1 MSYNADSIKI
11 RDFRDAARATP
22 GMYIGADGQ
31 DAAFNC
37 FLEVLNNS
45 CDEAMMNRGKN
56 ITITLEGDKLTCSDE
71 GAGCPHG
78 KNKDCDEVLIELFTK
93 AHTSG
98 KFDNENYRKV
108 RGCHGVGTSAVCV
121 CSKKFEV
128 YTRREGAEYY
138 MSFTNGIPDFSI
150 AKRLRDTNETGS
162 TFSFIP
168 DREVFHIPDEL
179 PCFDAERIKDE
190 LELTSYFIPNVSF
203 FFNYNGMQYHFHRDN
218 GIKDFAKDKISN
230 PLHKSFIYGYKQFDD
245 DVEIEVFAQ
254 WTADKE
260 KTFIFS
266 NGALNP
272 EGGTPIAGA
281 KAAFTRTVNS
291 ISKKEFDSDL
301 IRRGL
306 VYIINIKHPHP
317 IYQNQVKNKIQ
328 NPELRGYTQTVFTE
342 AIKEFTTKHRDE
354 FNKIIEILSKEKRA
368 EAAAEKARQA
378 ILNHEREQKENGKKK
393 LLNYDKLRDARKLGK
408 DSILLCVEGNSAG
421 GSMSIGRNPEKYGI
435 LMFRGKAKN
444 LLKSTIED
452 GLENEEVK
460 LLLQAMGITYGKPY
474 NPEKLRYGRVA
485 LAVDG
490 DFDGSHISLL
500 LMAML
505 QVLAPQ
511 FIKDNRL
518 FWLRAPICKVET
530 KAKTYYYYNDAE
542 FKNHPKGNITFFKGL
557 GQMTDEDL
565 KHSMFDEEWQ
575 HLEPIEYSEE
585 GIETLIDLMSEEVEP
600 RKDFVFNNIDFST
613 FEVE

>member
-56 ITITLEGDKLTCSDE
+56 ITITLEGDRLTCSDE

-138 MSFTNGIPDFSI
+138 MSFTNGIPDFST

-342 AIKEFTTKHRDE
+342 AIKEFATKHRDE
-354 FNKIIEILSKEKRA
+354 FDKIIEILSKEKRA
-368 EAAAEKARQA
+368 EAAAEKARQQV
-378 ILNHEREQKENGKKK
+378 LNATKEIEKNQKKK
-393 LLNYDKLRDARKLGK
+393 MIASEKLKDAEFLGEDSTLL
-408 DSILLCVEGNSAG
+408 IVEGDSAA
-421 GSMSIGRNPEKYGI
+421 SSIAKARDYKKYGI
-435 LMFRGKAKN
+435 LAIRGKILNCLAHPDEK
-444 LLKSTIED
+444 IF
-452 GLENEEVK
+452 ENEEIK
-460 LLLQAMGITYGKPY
+460 LLLSAMNIVPNKYDSS
-474 NPEKLRYGRVA
+474 KLRYGKIGICVDADSDGGHIA
-485 LAVDG
+485 LL
-490 DFDGSHISLL
+490 I
-500 LMAML
+500 MAAL
-505 QVLAPQ
+505 RYLAPK
-511 FIKDNRL
+511 FLEEGRL
-518 FWLRAPICKVET
+518 CWLRSPLYIVKNGKNTSYYFTDEEFNKVRG
-530 KAKTYYYYNDAE
+530 KI
-542 FKNHPKGNITFFKGL
+542 KGEVSRAKGL
-557 GQMTDEDL
+557 GALSQKQAEE
-565 KHSMFDEEWQ
+565 SMFGEFQRMDRLDVDDESIYF
-575 HLEPIEYSEE
+575 LES
-585 GIETLIDLMSEEVEP
+585 LMGVDVIP
-600 RKDFVFNNIDFST
+600 RKEFVFNEIDFS
-613 FEVE
+613 EIRE

>member
-138 MSFTNGIPDFSI
+138 MSFTNGIPDFST

-218 GIKDFAKDKISN
+218 GIKDFAKDKILN

-342 AIKEFTTKHRDE
+342 AIKEFATKHKDE
-354 FNKIIEILSKEKRA
+354 FDKIIEILSKEKRA
-368 EAAAEKARQA
+368 EAAAEKARQQV
-378 ILNHEREQKENGKKK
+378 LNATKEIEKNQKKK
-393 LLNYDKLRDARKLGK
+393 MIASDKLKDAEFLGE
-408 DSILLCVEGNSAG
+408 DSTLLIVEGDSAA
-421 GSMSIGRNPEKYGI
+421 SSIAKARDYKKYGI
-435 LMFRGKAKN
+435 LAIRGKILNCLAHPDEK
-444 LLKSTIED
+444 IF
-452 GLENEEVK
+452 ENEEIK
-460 LLLQAMGITYGKPY
+460 LLLSAMNIVPNKYDSS
-474 NPEKLRYGRVA
+474 KLRYGKIGICVDADSDGGHIA
-485 LAVDG
+485 LL
-490 DFDGSHISLL
+490 I
-500 LMAML
+500 MAAL
-505 QVLAPQ
+505 RYLAPK
-511 FIKDNRL
+511 FLEEGRL
-518 FWLRAPICKVET
+518 CWLRSPLYIVKNGKNTSYYFTDEEFNKVRG
-530 KAKTYYYYNDAE
+530 KI
-542 FKNHPKGNITFFKGL
+542 KGEVSRAKGL
-557 GQMTDEDL
+557 GALSQKQAEE
-565 KHSMFDEEWQ
+565 SMFGEFQRMDRLDVDDEAIYF
-575 HLEPIEYSEE
+575 LES
-585 GIETLIDLMSEEVEP
+585 LMGVDVIP
-600 RKDFVFNNIDFST
+600 RKEFVFNEIDFS
-613 FEVE
+613 EIRE

>member
-128 YTRREGAEYY
+128 YTRREGAEHY
-138 MSFTNGIPDFSI
+138 MSFTNGIPDFPI

-218 GIKDFAKDKISN
+218 GIKDFAKDKILN

-342 AIKEFTTKHRDE
+342 AIKEFATKHRDE
-354 FNKIIEILSKEKRA
+354 FDKIIEILSKEKRA

-378 ILNHEREQKENGKKK
+378 ILNHEKEQKENEKKK

-530 KAKTYYYYNDAE
+530 KTKTYYYYNDAE

-585 GIETLIDLMSEEVEP
+585 GIETLIDLMSEKVEP

>member
-328 NPELRGYTQTVFTE
+328 NPELRGYTQTIFTE
-342 AIKEFTTKHRDE
+342 AIKEFATKHRDE
-354 FNKIIEILSKEKRA
+354 FDKIIEILSKEKRA

-378 ILNHEREQKENGKKK
+378 ILNHEKEQKENEKKK

-530 KAKTYYYYNDAE
+530 KTKTYYYYNDAE

-585 GIETLIDLMSEEVEP
+585 GIETLIDLMSEKVEP

>member
-138 MSFTNGIPDFSI
+138 MSFTNGIPDFST

-168 DREVFHIPDEL
+168 DREVFHIPDGL

-342 AIKEFTTKHRDE
+342 AIKEFATKHRDE
-354 FNKIIEILSKEKRA
+354 FDKIIEILSKEKRA
-368 EAAAEKARQA
+368 EAAAEKARQQV
-378 ILNHEREQKENGKKK
+378 LNATKEIEKNQKKK
-393 LLNYDKLRDARKLGK
+393 MITSDKLKDAEFLGE
-408 DSILLCVEGNSAG
+408 DSTLLIVEGDSAA
-421 GSMSIGRNPEKYGI
+421 SSIAKARDYKKYGI
-435 LMFRGKAKN
+435 LAIRGKILNCLAHPDEK
-444 LLKSTIED
+444 IF
-452 GLENEEVK
+452 ENEEIK
-460 LLLQAMGITYGKPY
+460 LLLSAMNIVPNKYDSS
-474 NPEKLRYGRVA
+474 KLRYGKIGIC
-485 LAVDG
+485 VDA
-490 DFDGSHISLL
+490 D
-500 LMAML
+500 
-505 QVLAPQ
+505 
-511 FIKDNRL
+511 
-518 FWLRAPICKVET
+518 
-530 KAKTYYYYNDAE
+530 
-542 FKNHPKGNITFFKGL
+542 
-557 GQMTDEDL
+557 
-565 KHSMFDEEWQ
+565 
-575 HLEPIEYSEE
+575 
-585 GIETLIDLMSEEVEP
+585 
-600 RKDFVFNNIDFST
+600 
-613 FEVE
+613 

>member
-218 GIKDFAKDKISN
+218 GIKDFAKDKILN

-342 AIKEFTTKHRDE
+342 AIKEFATKHRDE
-354 FNKIIEILSKEKRA
+354 FDKIIEILSKEKRA
-368 EAAAEKARQA
+368 EAAAEKARQQV
-378 ILNHEREQKENGKKK
+378 LNATREIEKNQKRKVFFS
-393 LLNYDKLRDARKLGK
+393 DKLKDAEHLGE
-408 DSILLCVEGNSAG
+408 DSMLLLVEGLSAA
-421 GSMSIGRNPEKYGI
+421 SSIAMARDEKKFGI
-435 LMFRGKAKN
+435 LSLRGKCVNAFANDDEKFYQ
-444 LLKSTIED
+444 
-452 GLENEEVK
+452 NEEIK
-460 LLLQAMGITYGKPY
+460 LLLSAMNIIPGKY
-474 NPEKLRYGRVA
+474 DSKKLRYGKIGIC
-485 LAVDG
+485 VDA
-490 DFDGSHISLL
+490 D
-500 LMAML
+500 
-505 QVLAPQ
+505 
-511 FIKDNRL
+511 
-518 FWLRAPICKVET
+518 
-530 KAKTYYYYNDAE
+530 
-542 FKNHPKGNITFFKGL
+542 
-557 GQMTDEDL
+557 
-565 KHSMFDEEWQ
+565 
-575 HLEPIEYSEE
+575 
-585 GIETLIDLMSEEVEP
+585 
-600 RKDFVFNNIDFST
+600 
-613 FEVE
+613 

>member
-138 MSFTNGIPDFSI
+138 MSFTNGIPDFST

-342 AIKEFTTKHRDE
+342 AIKEFATKHKDE
-354 FNKIIEILSKEKRA
+354 FDKIIEILSKEKRA
-368 EAAAEKARQA
+368 EAAAEKARQQV
-378 ILNHEREQKENGKKK
+378 LNATKEIEKNQKKK
-393 LLNYDKLRDARKLGK
+393 MIASDKLKDAEFLGE
-408 DSILLCVEGNSAG
+408 DSTLLIVEGDSAA
-421 GSMSIGRNPEKYGI
+421 SSIAKARDYKKYGI
-435 LMFRGKAKN
+435 LAIRGKILNCLAHPDEK
-444 LLKSTIED
+444 IF
-452 GLENEEVK
+452 ENEEIK
-460 LLLQAMGITYGKPY
+460 LLLSAMNIVPNKYDSS
-474 NPEKLRYGRVA
+474 KLRYGKIGICVDADSDGGHIA
-485 LAVDG
+485 LL
-490 DFDGSHISLL
+490 I
-500 LMAML
+500 MAAL
-505 QVLAPQ
+505 RYLAPK
-511 FIKDNRL
+511 FLEEGRL
-518 FWLRAPICKVET
+518 CWLRSPLYIVKNGKNTSYYFTDEEFNKVRG
-530 KAKTYYYYNDAE
+530 KI
-542 FKNHPKGNITFFKGL
+542 KGEVSRAKGL
-557 GQMTDEDL
+557 GALSQKQAEE
-565 KHSMFDEEWQ
+565 SMFGEFQRMDRLDVDDEAIYF
-575 HLEPIEYSEE
+575 LES
-585 GIETLIDLMSEEVEP
+585 LMGVDVIP
-600 RKDFVFNNIDFST
+600 RKEFVFNEIDFS
-613 FEVE
+613 EIRE

>member
-128 YTRREGAEYY
+128 YTRREGAEHY
-138 MSFTNGIPDFSI
+138 MSFTNGIPDFST

-342 AIKEFTTKHRDE
+342 AIKEFATKHRDE
-354 FNKIIEILSKEKRA
+354 FDKIIEILSKEKRA
-368 EAAAEKARQA
+368 EAAAEKARQQV
-378 ILNHEREQKENGKKK
+378 LNATKEIEKNQKKK
-393 LLNYDKLRDARKLGK
+393 MIASDKLKDAEFLGE
-408 DSILLCVEGNSAG
+408 DSTLLIVEGDSAA
-421 GSMSIGRNPEKYGI
+421 SSIAKARDYKKYGI
-435 LMFRGKAKN
+435 LAIRGKILNCLAHPDEK
-444 LLKSTIED
+444 IF
-452 GLENEEVK
+452 ENEEIK
-460 LLLQAMGITYGKPY
+460 LLLSAMNIVPNKYDSS
-474 NPEKLRYGRVA
+474 KLRYGKIGICVDADSDGGHIA
-485 LAVDG
+485 LL
-490 DFDGSHISLL
+490 I
-500 LMAML
+500 MAAL
-505 QVLAPQ
+505 RYLAPK
-511 FIKDNRL
+511 FLEEGRL
-518 FWLRAPICKVET
+518 CWLRSPLYIVKNGKNTSYYFTDEEFNKVRG
-530 KAKTYYYYNDAE
+530 KI
-542 FKNHPKGNITFFKGL
+542 KGEVSRAKGL
-557 GQMTDEDL
+557 GALSQKQAEE
-565 KHSMFDEEWQ
+565 SMFGEFQRMDRLDVDDDAIYF
-575 HLEPIEYSEE
+575 LES
-585 GIETLIDLMSEEVEP
+585 LMGVDVIP
-600 RKDFVFNNIDFST
+600 RKEFVFNEIDFS
-613 FEVE
+613 EIRE

>member
-342 AIKEFTTKHRDE
+342 AIKEFATKHRDE
-354 FNKIIEILSKEKRA
+354 FDKIIEILSKEKRA

-378 ILNHEREQKENGKKK
+378 ILNHEKEQKENEKKK

-530 KAKTYYYYNDAE
+530 KTKTYYYYNDAE

-585 GIETLIDLMSEEVEP
+585 GIETLIDLMSEKVEP

>member
-128 YTRREGAEYY
+128 YTRREGAEHY
-138 MSFTNGIPDFSI
+138 MSFTNGIPDFPI
-150 AKRLRDTNETGS
+150 AKRLRDTHETGS

-218 GIKDFAKDKISN
+218 GIKDFAKDKILN

-342 AIKEFTTKHRDE
+342 AIKEFATKHRDE
-354 FNKIIEILSKEKRA
+354 FDKIIEILSKEKRA

-378 ILNHEREQKENGKKK
+378 ILNHEKEQKENEKKK

-530 KAKTYYYYNDAE
+530 KTKTYYYYNDAE

-585 GIETLIDLMSEEVEP
+585 GIETLINLMSEKVEP

>member
-138 MSFTNGIPDFSI
+138 MSFTNGIPDFST

-168 DREVFHIPDEL
+168 DREVFHIPDGL

-342 AIKEFTTKHRDE
+342 AIKEFATKHRDE
-354 FNKIIEILSKEKRA
+354 FDKIIEILSKEKRA
-368 EAAAEKARQA
+368 EAAAEKARQQV
-378 ILNHEREQKENGKKK
+378 LNATKEIEKNQKKK
-393 LLNYDKLRDARKLGK
+393 MIASDKLKDAEFLGE
-408 DSILLCVEGNSAG
+408 DSTLLIVEGDSAA
-421 GSMSIGRNPEKYGI
+421 SSIAKARDYKKYGI
-435 LMFRGKAKN
+435 LAIRGKILNCLAHPDEK
-444 LLKSTIED
+444 IF
-452 GLENEEVK
+452 ENEEIK
-460 LLLQAMGITYGKPY
+460 LLLSAMNIVPNKYDSS
-474 NPEKLRYGRVA
+474 KLRYGKIGICVDADSDGGHIA
-485 LAVDG
+485 LL
-490 DFDGSHISLL
+490 I
-500 LMAML
+500 MAAL
-505 QVLAPQ
+505 RYLAPK
-511 FIKDNRL
+511 FLEEGRL
-518 FWLRAPICKVET
+518 CWLRSPLYIVKNGKNTSYYFTDEEFNKVRG
-530 KAKTYYYYNDAE
+530 KI
-542 FKNHPKGNITFFKGL
+542 KGEVSRAKGL
-557 GQMTDEDL
+557 GALSQKQAEE
-565 KHSMFDEEWQ
+565 SMFGEFQRMDRLDVDDESIYF
-575 HLEPIEYSEE
+575 LES
-585 GIETLIDLMSEEVEP
+585 LMGVDVIP
-600 RKDFVFNNIDFST
+600 RKEFVFNEIDFS
-613 FEVE
+613 EIRE

>member
-56 ITITLEGDKLTCSDE
+56 ITITLEGDRLTCSDE

-128 YTRREGAEYY
+128 YTRREGAEHY
-138 MSFTNGIPDFSI
+138 MSFTNGIPDFST

-342 AIKEFTTKHRDE
+342 AIKEFATKHRDE
-354 FNKIIEILSKEKRA
+354 FDKIIEILSKEKRA

-378 ILNHEREQKENGKKK
+378 ILNHEKEQKENEKKK

-452 GLENEEVK
+452 GLKNEEVK

-500 LMAML
+500 LMTML

-530 KAKTYYYYNDAE
+530 KTKTYYYYNDAE

>member
-56 ITITLEGDKLTCSDE
+56 ITITLEGDRLTCSDE

-128 YTRREGAEYY
+128 YTRREGAEHY
-138 MSFTNGIPDFSI
+138 MSFTNGIPDFPI
-150 AKRLRDTNETGS
+150 AKRLRDTHETGS

-218 GIKDFAKDKISN
+218 GIKDFAKDKILN

-342 AIKEFTTKHRDE
+342 AIKEFATKHRDE

-378 ILNHEREQKENGKKK
+378 ILNHEREQKENEKKK

-530 KAKTYYYYNDAE
+530 KTKTYYYYNDAE
-542 FKNHPKGNITFFKGL
+542 LKNHPKGNITFFKGL

>member
-138 MSFTNGIPDFSI
+138 MSFTNGIPDFST

-342 AIKEFTTKHRDE
+342 AIKEFATKHRDE
-354 FNKIIEILSKEKRA
+354 FDKIIEILSKEKRA
-368 EAAAEKARQA
+368 EAAAEKARQQV
-378 ILNHEREQKENGKKK
+378 LNATKEIEKNQKKK
-393 LLNYDKLRDARKLGK
+393 MIASDKLKDAEFLGE
-408 DSILLCVEGNSAG
+408 DSTLLIVEGDSAA
-421 GSMSIGRNPEKYGI
+421 SSIAKARDYKKYGI
-435 LMFRGKAKN
+435 LAIRGKILNCLAHPDEK
-444 LLKSTIED
+444 IF
-452 GLENEEVK
+452 ENEEIK
-460 LLLQAMGITYGKPY
+460 LLLSAMNIVPNKYDSS
-474 NPEKLRYGRVA
+474 KLRYGKIGICVDADSDGGHIA
-485 LAVDG
+485 LL
-490 DFDGSHISLL
+490 I
-500 LMAML
+500 MAAL
-505 QVLAPQ
+505 RYLAPK
-511 FIKDNRL
+511 FLEEGRL
-518 FWLRAPICKVET
+518 CWLRSPLYIVKNGKNTSYYFTDEEFNKVRG
-530 KAKTYYYYNDAE
+530 KI
-542 FKNHPKGNITFFKGL
+542 KGEVSRAKGL
-557 GQMTDEDL
+557 GALSQKQAEE
-565 KHSMFDEEWQ
+565 SMFGEFQRMDRLDVDDEAIYF
-575 HLEPIEYSEE
+575 LES
-585 GIETLIDLMSEEVEP
+585 LMGVDVIP
-600 RKDFVFNNIDFST
+600 RKEFVFNEIDFS
-613 FEVE
+613 EIRE

>member
-128 YTRREGAEYY
+128 YTRREGAEHY
-138 MSFTNGIPDFSI
+138 MSFTNGIPDFPI
-150 AKRLRDTNETGS
+150 AKRLRDTHETGS

-342 AIKEFTTKHRDE
+342 AIKEFATKHRDE
-354 FNKIIEILSKEKRA
+354 FDKIIEILSKEKRA

-378 ILNHEREQKENGKKK
+378 ILNHEKEQKENEKKK

-421 GSMSIGRNPEKYGI
+421 GSMSIGRDPEKYGI

-485 LAVDG
+485 LAVDS

-518 FWLRAPICKVET
+518 FWLRAPTCKVET
-530 KAKTYYYYNDAE
+530 KTKTYYYYNEAE

-575 HLEPIEYSEE
+575 HFEPIEYSEE
-585 GIETLIDLMSEEVEP
+585 GVQTLINLMSEEVEP

>member
-218 GIKDFAKDKISN
+218 GIKDFAKDKILN

-342 AIKEFTTKHRDE
+342 AIKEFATKHRDE
-354 FNKIIEILSKEKRA
+354 FDKIIEILSKEKRA

-378 ILNHEREQKENGKKK
+378 ILNHEKEQKENEKKK

-505 QVLAPQ
+505 QVLVPQ

-530 KAKTYYYYNDAE
+530 KTKTYYYYNDAE

-585 GIETLIDLMSEEVEP
+585 GIETLIDLMSEKVEP

>member
-138 MSFTNGIPDFSI
+138 MSFTNGIPDFST

-254 WTADKE
+254 WTSDKE
-260 KTFIFS
+260 RTFIFS

-342 AIKEFTTKHRDE
+342 AIKEFATKHRDE
-354 FNKIIEILSKEKRA
+354 FDKIIEILSKEKRA
-368 EAAAEKARQA
+368 EAAAEKARQQV
-378 ILNHEREQKENGKKK
+378 LNATKEIEKNQKKK
-393 LLNYDKLRDARKLGK
+393 MIASDKLKDAEFLGE
-408 DSILLCVEGNSAG
+408 DSTLLIVEGDSAA
-421 GSMSIGRNPEKYGI
+421 SSIAKARDYKKYGI
-435 LMFRGKAKN
+435 LAIRGKILNCLAHPDEK
-444 LLKSTIED
+444 IF
-452 GLENEEVK
+452 ENEEIK
-460 LLLQAMGITYGKPY
+460 LLLSAMNIVPNKYDSS
-474 NPEKLRYGRVA
+474 KLRYGKIGIC
-485 LAVDG
+485 VDA
-490 DFDGSHISLL
+490 DSD
-500 LMAML
+500 
-505 QVLAPQ
+505 
-511 FIKDNRL
+511 RL
-518 FWLRAPICKVET
+518 
-530 KAKTYYYYNDAE
+530 
-542 FKNHPKGNITFFKGL
+542 
-557 GQMTDEDL
+557 
-565 KHSMFDEEWQ
+565 
-575 HLEPIEYSEE
+575 
-585 GIETLIDLMSEEVEP
+585 
-600 RKDFVFNNIDFST
+600 
-613 FEVE
+613 

>member
-138 MSFTNGIPDFSI
+138 MSFTNGIPDFLT

-342 AIKEFTTKHRDE
+342 AIKEFATKHRDE
-354 FNKIIEILSKEKRA
+354 FDKIIEILSKEKRA

-378 ILNHEREQKENGKKK
+378 ILNHEKEQKENEKKK

-505 QVLAPQ
+505 QVLVPQ

-530 KAKTYYYYNDAE
+530 KTKTYYYYNDAE

-585 GIETLIDLMSEEVEP
+585 GIETLIDLMSEKVEP

>member
-138 MSFTNGIPDFSI
+138 MSFTNGIPDFPI

-342 AIKEFTTKHRDE
+342 AIKEFATKHRDE
-354 FNKIIEILSKEKRA
+354 FDKIIEILSKEKRA

-378 ILNHEREQKENGKKK
+378 ILNHEKEQKENEKKK

-518 FWLRAPICKVET
+518 FWLRAPICKVEAKT
-530 KAKTYYYYNDAE
+530 KTYYYYNDAE

-585 GIETLIDLMSEEVEP
+585 GIETLIDLMSEKVEP

>member
-128 YTRREGAEYY
+128 YTRREGAEHY
-138 MSFTNGIPDFSI
+138 MSFTNGIPDFPI
-150 AKRLRDTNETGS
+150 AKRLRDTHETGS

-218 GIKDFAKDKISN
+218 GIKDFAKDKILN

-342 AIKEFTTKHRDE
+342 AIKEFATKHRDE
-354 FNKIIEILSKEKRA
+354 FDKIIEILSKEKRA

-378 ILNHEREQKENGKKK
+378 ILNHEKEQKENEKKK

-518 FWLRAPICKVET
+518 FWLRAPICKVEAKT
-530 KAKTYYYYNDAE
+530 KTYYYYNDAE

-585 GIETLIDLMSEEVEP
+585 GIETLIDLMSEKVEP

>member
-138 MSFTNGIPDFSI
+138 MSFTNGIPDFST

-342 AIKEFTTKHRDE
+342 AIKEFATKHRDE
-354 FNKIIEILSKEKRA
+354 FDKIIEILSKEKRA
-368 EAAAEKARQA
+368 EAAAEKARQQV
-378 ILNHEREQKENGKKK
+378 LNATKEIEKNQKKK
-393 LLNYDKLRDARKLGK
+393 MIASDKLKDAEFLGE
-408 DSILLCVEGNSAG
+408 DSTLLIVEGDSAA
-421 GSMSIGRNPEKYGI
+421 SSIAKARDYKKYGI
-435 LMFRGKAKN
+435 LAIRGKILNCLAHPDEK
-444 LLKSTIED
+444 IF
-452 GLENEEVK
+452 ENEEIK
-460 LLLQAMGITYGKPY
+460 LLLSAMNIIPNKYDSS
-474 NPEKLRYGRVA
+474 KLRYGKIGICVDADSDGGHIA
-485 LAVDG
+485 LL
-490 DFDGSHISLL
+490 I
-500 LMAML
+500 MAAL
-505 QVLAPQ
+505 RYLAPK
-511 FIKDNRL
+511 FLEEGRL
-518 FWLRAPICKVET
+518 CWLRSPLYIVKNGKATSYYFTDEEFNKVRG
-530 KAKTYYYYNDAE
+530 KI
-542 FKNHPKGNITFFKGL
+542 KGEVSRAKGL
-557 GQMTDEDL
+557 GALSQKQAEE
-565 KHSMFDEEWQ
+565 SMFGEFQRMDRLDVDDDAIYF
-575 HLEPIEYSEE
+575 LES
-585 GIETLIDLMSEEVEP
+585 LMGVDVIP
-600 RKDFVFNNIDFST
+600 RKEFVFNEIDFS
-613 FEVE
+613 EIRE

>member
-128 YTRREGAEYY
+128 YTRREGAEHY
-138 MSFTNGIPDFSI
+138 MSFTNGIPDFPI
-150 AKRLRDTNETGS
+150 AKRLRDTHETGS

-342 AIKEFTTKHRDE
+342 AIKEFATKHRDE
-354 FNKIIEILSKEKRA
+354 FDKIIEILSKEKRA

-378 ILNHEREQKENGKKK
+378 ILNHEKEQKENEKKK

-421 GSMSIGRNPEKYGI
+421 GSMSIGRDPEKYGI

-518 FWLRAPICKVET
+518 FWLRAPTCKVET
-530 KAKTYYYYNDAE
+530 KTKTYYYYNEAE

-585 GIETLIDLMSEEVEP
+585 GIETLIDLMSEKVEP

>member
-128 YTRREGAEYY
+128 YTRREGAEHY
-138 MSFTNGIPDFSI
+138 MSFTNGIPDFPI
-150 AKRLRDTNETGS
+150 AKRLRDTHETGS

-218 GIKDFAKDKISN
+218 GIKDFAKDKILN

-342 AIKEFTTKHRDE
+342 AIKEFATKHRDE
-354 FNKIIEILSKEKRA
+354 FDKIIEILSKEKRA
-368 EAAAEKARQA
+368 EAAAEKARQQV
-378 ILNHEREQKENGKKK
+378 LNATKEIEKNQKKK
-393 LLNYDKLRDARKLGK
+393 MIASDKLKDAEFLGE
-408 DSILLCVEGNSAG
+408 DSTLLIVEGDSAA
-421 GSMSIGRNPEKYGI
+421 SSIAKARDYKKYGI
-435 LMFRGKAKN
+435 LAIRGKILNCLAHPDEK
-444 LLKSTIED
+444 IF
-452 GLENEEVK
+452 ENEEIK
-460 LLLQAMGITYGKPY
+460 LLLSAMNIVPNKYDSS
-474 NPEKLRYGRVA
+474 KLRYGKIGICVDADSDGGHIA
-485 LAVDG
+485 LL
-490 DFDGSHISLL
+490 I
-500 LMAML
+500 MAAL
-505 QVLAPQ
+505 RYLAPK
-511 FIKDNRL
+511 FLEEGRL
-518 FWLRAPICKVET
+518 CWLRSPLYIVKNGKNTSYYFTDEEFNKVRG
-530 KAKTYYYYNDAE
+530 KI
-542 FKNHPKGNITFFKGL
+542 KGEVSRAKGL
-557 GQMTDEDL
+557 GALSQKQAEE
-565 KHSMFDEEWQ
+565 SMFGEFQRMDRLDVDDEAIYF
-575 HLEPIEYSEE
+575 LES
-585 GIETLIDLMSEEVEP
+585 LMGVDVIP
-600 RKDFVFNNIDFST
+600 RKEFVFNEIDFS
-613 FEVE
+613 EIRE

>member
-128 YTRREGAEYY
+128 YTRREGAEHY
-138 MSFTNGIPDFSI
+138 MSFTNGIPDFPI
-150 AKRLRDTNETGS
+150 AKRLRDTHETGS

-218 GIKDFAKDKISN
+218 GIKDFAKDKILN

-342 AIKEFTTKHRDE
+342 AIKEFATKHRDE

-368 EAAAEKARQA
+368 EAAAEKARQQV
-378 ILNHEREQKENGKKK
+378 LNATKEIEKNQKKK
-393 LLNYDKLRDARKLGK
+393 MIASDKLKDAEFLGE
-408 DSILLCVEGNSAG
+408 DSTLLIVEGDSAA
-421 GSMSIGRNPEKYGI
+421 SSIAKARDYKKYGI
-435 LMFRGKAKN
+435 LAIRGKILNCLAHPDEK
-444 LLKSTIED
+444 IF
-452 GLENEEVK
+452 ENEEIK
-460 LLLQAMGITYGKPY
+460 LLLSAMNIVPNKYDSS
-474 NPEKLRYGRVA
+474 KLRYGKIGICVDADSDGGHIA
-485 LAVDG
+485 LL
-490 DFDGSHISLL
+490 I
-500 LMAML
+500 MAAL
-505 QVLAPQ
+505 RYLAPK
-511 FIKDNRL
+511 FLEEGRL
-518 FWLRAPICKVET
+518 CWLRSPLYIVKNGKNTSYYFTDEEFNKVRG
-530 KAKTYYYYNDAE
+530 KI
-542 FKNHPKGNITFFKGL
+542 KGEVSRAKGL
-557 GQMTDEDL
+557 GALSQKQAEE
-565 KHSMFDEEWQ
+565 SMFGEFQRMDRLDVDDEAIYF
-575 HLEPIEYSEE
+575 LES
-585 GIETLIDLMSEEVEP
+585 LMGVDVIP
-600 RKDFVFNNIDFST
+600 RKEFVFNEIDFS
-613 FEVE
+613 EIRE

>member
-128 YTRREGAEYY
+128 YTRREGAEHY
-138 MSFTNGIPDFSI
+138 MSFTNGIPDFPI
-150 AKRLRDTNETGS
+150 AKRLRDTHETGS

-218 GIKDFAKDKISN
+218 GIKDFAKDKILN

-342 AIKEFTTKHRDE
+342 AIKEFATKHRDE
-354 FNKIIEILSKEKRA
+354 FDKIIEILSKEKRA

-378 ILNHEREQKENGKKK
+378 ILNHEKEQKENEKKK

-530 KAKTYYYYNDAE
+530 KTKTYYYYNDAE

>member
-218 GIKDFAKDKISN
+218 GIKDFAKDKILN

-306 VYIINIKHPHP
+306 VCIINIKHPHP

-342 AIKEFTTKHRDE
+342 AIKEFATKHRDE
-354 FNKIIEILSKEKRA
+354 FDKIIEILSKEKRA

-378 ILNHEREQKENGKKK
+378 ILNHEKEQKENEKKK

-530 KAKTYYYYNDAE
+530 KTKTYYYYNDAE

-585 GIETLIDLMSEEVEP
+585 GIETLIDLMSEKVEP

>member
-138 MSFTNGIPDFSI
+138 MSFTNGIPDFST

-218 GIKDFAKDKISN
+218 GVKDFAKDKISN

-342 AIKEFTTKHRDE
+342 AIKEFATKHRDE
-354 FNKIIEILSKEKRA
+354 FDKIIEILSKEKRA
-368 EAAAEKARQA
+368 EAAAEKARQQV
-378 ILNHEREQKENGKKK
+378 LNATKEIEKNQKKK
-393 LLNYDKLRDARKLGK
+393 MIASDKLKDAEFLGE
-408 DSILLCVEGNSAG
+408 DSTLLIVEGDSAA
-421 GSMSIGRNPEKYGI
+421 SSIAKARDYKKYGI
-435 LMFRGKAKN
+435 LAIRGKILNCLAHPDEK
-444 LLKSTIED
+444 IF
-452 GLENEEVK
+452 ENEEIK
-460 LLLQAMGITYGKPY
+460 LLLSAMNIVPNKYDSS
-474 NPEKLRYGRVA
+474 KLRYGKIGICVDADSDGGHIA
-485 LAVDG
+485 LL
-490 DFDGSHISLL
+490 I
-500 LMAML
+500 MAAL
-505 QVLAPQ
+505 RYLAPK
-511 FIKDNRL
+511 FLEEGRL
-518 FWLRAPICKVET
+518 CWLRSPLYIVKNGKNTSYYFTDEEFNKVRG
-530 KAKTYYYYNDAE
+530 KI
-542 FKNHPKGNITFFKGL
+542 KGEVSRAKGL
-557 GQMTDEDL
+557 GALSQKQAEE
-565 KHSMFDEEWQ
+565 SMFGEFQRMDRLDVDDESIYF
-575 HLEPIEYSEE
+575 LES
-585 GIETLIDLMSEEVEP
+585 LMGVDVIP
-600 RKDFVFNNIDFST
+600 RKEFVFNEIDFS
-613 FEVE
+613 EIRE

>member
-138 MSFTNGIPDFSI
+138 MSFTNGIPDFST

-342 AIKEFTTKHRDE
+342 AIKEFATKHKDE
-354 FNKIIEILSKEKRA
+354 FDKIIEILSKEKRA
-368 EAAAEKARQA
+368 EAAAEKARQQV
-378 ILNHEREQKENGKKK
+378 LNATKEIEKNQKKK
-393 LLNYDKLRDARKLGK
+393 MIASDKLKDAEFLGE
-408 DSILLCVEGNSAG
+408 DSTLLIVEGDSAA
-421 GSMSIGRNPEKYGI
+421 SSIAKARDYKKYGI
-435 LMFRGKAKN
+435 LAIRGKILNCLAHPDEK
-444 LLKSTIED
+444 IF
-452 GLENEEVK
+452 ENEEIK
-460 LLLQAMGITYGKPY
+460 LLLSAMNIVPNTYDSS
-474 NPEKLRYGRVA
+474 KLRYGKIGICVDADSDGGHIA
-485 LAVDG
+485 LL
-490 DFDGSHISLL
+490 I
-500 LMAML
+500 MAAL
-505 QVLAPQ
+505 RYLAPK
-511 FIKDNRL
+511 FLEEGRL
-518 FWLRAPICKVET
+518 CWLRSPLYIVKNGKNTSYYFTDEEFNKVRG
-530 KAKTYYYYNDAE
+530 KI
-542 FKNHPKGNITFFKGL
+542 KGEVSRAKGL
-557 GQMTDEDL
+557 GALSQKQAEE
-565 KHSMFDEEWQ
+565 SMFGEFQRMDRLDVDDEAIYF
-575 HLEPIEYSEE
+575 LES
-585 GIETLIDLMSEEVEP
+585 LMGVDVIP
-600 RKDFVFNNIDFST
+600 RKEFVFNEIDFS
-613 FEVE
+613 EIRE

>member
-128 YTRREGAEYY
+128 YTRREGAEHY
-138 MSFTNGIPDFSI
+138 MSFTNGIPDFPI
-150 AKRLRDTNETGS
+150 AKRLRDTYETGS

-218 GIKDFAKDKISN
+218 GIKDFAKDKILN

-342 AIKEFTTKHRDE
+342 AIKEFATKHRDE
-354 FNKIIEILSKEKRA
+354 FDKIIEILSKEKRA

-378 ILNHEREQKENGKKK
+378 ILNHEKEQKENEKKK

-530 KAKTYYYYNDAE
+530 KTKTYYYYNDAE

>member
-138 MSFTNGIPDFSI
+138 MSFTNGIPDFST

-342 AIKEFTTKHRDE
+342 AIKEFATKHRDE
-354 FNKIIEILSKEKRA
+354 FDKIIEILSKEKRA
-368 EAAAEKARQA
+368 EAAAEKARQQV
-378 ILNHEREQKENGKKK
+378 LNATKEIEKNQKKK
-393 LLNYDKLRDARKLGK
+393 MIASDKLKDAEFLGE
-408 DSILLCVEGNSAG
+408 DSTLLIVEGDSAA
-421 GSMSIGRNPEKYGI
+421 SSIAKARDYKKYGI
-435 LMFRGKAKN
+435 LAIRGKILNCLAHPDEK
-444 LLKSTIED
+444 IF
-452 GLENEEVK
+452 ENEEIK
-460 LLLQAMGITYGKPY
+460 LLLSAMNIVPNKYDSS
-474 NPEKLRYGRVA
+474 KLRYGKIGICVDADSDGGHIA
-485 LAVDG
+485 LL
-490 DFDGSHISLL
+490 I
-500 LMAML
+500 MAAL
-505 QVLAPQ
+505 RYLAPK
-511 FIKDNRL
+511 FLEEGRL
-518 FWLRAPICKVET
+518 CWLRSPLYIVKNGKNTSYYFTDEEFNKVRG
-530 KAKTYYYYNDAE
+530 KI
-542 FKNHPKGNITFFKGL
+542 KGEVSRAKGL
-557 GQMTDEDL
+557 GALSQKQAEE
-565 KHSMFDEEWQ
+565 SMFGEFQRMDRLDVDDESIYF
-575 HLEPIEYSEE
+575 LES
-585 GIETLIDLMSEEVEP
+585 LMGVDVIP
-600 RKDFVFNNIDFST
+600 RKEFVFNEIDFS
-613 FEVE
+613 EIRE

>member
-218 GIKDFAKDKISN
+218 GIKDFAKDKILN

-342 AIKEFTTKHRDE
+342 AIKEFATKHRDE
-354 FNKIIEILSKEKRA
+354 FDKIIEILSKEKRA

-378 ILNHEREQKENGKKK
+378 ILNHEKEQKENEKKK

-505 QVLAPQ
+505 QVLVPQ

-518 FWLRAPICKVET
+518 FWLRAPICKVEAKT
-530 KAKTYYYYNDAE
+530 KTYYYYNDAE

-585 GIETLIDLMSEEVEP
+585 GIETLIDLMSEKVEP

>member
-93 AHTSG
+93 SHTSG

-138 MSFTNGIPDFSI
+138 MSFTNGIPDFLT

-342 AIKEFTTKHRDE
+342 AIKEFATKHRDE
-354 FNKIIEILSKEKRA
+354 FDKIIEILSKEKRA

-378 ILNHEREQKENGKKK
+378 ILNHEKEQKENEKKK

-530 KAKTYYYYNDAE
+530 KTKTYYYYNDAE

-585 GIETLIDLMSEEVEP
+585 GIETLIDLMSEKVEP

>member
-138 MSFTNGIPDFSI
+138 MSFTNGIPDFST

-218 GIKDFAKDKISN
+218 GIKDFAKDKILN

-342 AIKEFTTKHRDE
+342 AIKEFATKHRDE
-354 FNKIIEILSKEKRA
+354 FDKIIEILSKEKRA
-368 EAAAEKARQA
+368 EAAAEKARQQV
-378 ILNHEREQKENGKKK
+378 LNATKEIEKNQKKK
-393 LLNYDKLRDARKLGK
+393 MIASDKLKDAEFLGE
-408 DSILLCVEGNSAG
+408 DSTLLIVEGDSAA
-421 GSMSIGRNPEKYGI
+421 SSIAKARDYKKYGI
-435 LMFRGKAKN
+435 LAIRGKILNCLAHPDEK
-444 LLKSTIED
+444 IF
-452 GLENEEVK
+452 ENEEIK
-460 LLLQAMGITYGKPY
+460 LLLSAMNIVPNKYDSS
-474 NPEKLRYGRVA
+474 KLRYGKIGICVDADSDGGHIA
-485 LAVDG
+485 LL
-490 DFDGSHISLL
+490 I
-500 LMAML
+500 MAAL
-505 QVLAPQ
+505 RYLAPK
-511 FIKDNRL
+511 FLEEGRL
-518 FWLRAPICKVET
+518 CWLRSPLYIVKNGKNTSYYFTDEEFNKVRG
-530 KAKTYYYYNDAE
+530 KI
-542 FKNHPKGNITFFKGL
+542 KGEVSRAKGL
-557 GQMTDEDL
+557 GALSQKQAEE
-565 KHSMFDEEWQ
+565 SMFGEFQRMDRLDVDDESIYF
-575 HLEPIEYSEE
+575 LES
-585 GIETLIDLMSEEVEP
+585 LMGVDVIP
-600 RKDFVFNNIDFST
+600 RKEFVFNEIDFS
-613 FEVE
+613 EIRE

>member
-138 MSFTNGIPDFSI
+138 MSFTNGIPDFST

-342 AIKEFTTKHRDE
+342 AIKEFATKHRDE
-354 FNKIIEILSKEKRA
+354 FDKIIEILSKEKRA
-368 EAAAEKARQA
+368 EAAAEKARQQV
-378 ILNHEREQKENGKKK
+378 LNATKEIEKNQKKK
-393 LLNYDKLRDARKLGK
+393 MIASDKLKDAEFLGE
-408 DSILLCVEGNSAG
+408 DSTLLIVEGDSAA
-421 GSMSIGRNPEKYGI
+421 SSIAKARDYKKYGI
-435 LMFRGKAKN
+435 LAIRGKILNCLAHPDEK
-444 LLKSTIED
+444 IF
-452 GLENEEVK
+452 ENEEIK
-460 LLLQAMGITYGKPY
+460 LLLSAMNIVPNKYDSS
-474 NPEKLRYGRVA
+474 KLRYGKIGICVDADSDGGHIA
-485 LAVDG
+485 LL
-490 DFDGSHISLL
+490 I
-500 LMAML
+500 MAAL
-505 QVLAPQ
+505 RYLAPK
-511 FIKDNRL
+511 FLEEGRL
-518 FWLRAPICKVET
+518 CWLRSPLYIVKNGKNASYYFTDEEFNKVRG
-530 KAKTYYYYNDAE
+530 KI
-542 FKNHPKGNITFFKGL
+542 KGEVSRAKGL
-557 GQMTDEDL
+557 GALSQKQAEE
-565 KHSMFDEEWQ
+565 SMFGEFQRMDRLDVDDESIYF
-575 HLEPIEYSEE
+575 LES
-585 GIETLIDLMSEEVEP
+585 LMGVDVIP
-600 RKDFVFNNIDFST
+600 RKEFVFNEIDFS
-613 FEVE
+613 EIRE